1 MKCLWDSGTAKS
13 STKQSDIH
21 VAKDVNKT
29 FDFDREIFSSRV
41 YLNATRSNMIF
52 SIQTGGHENRNS
64 ASSSQLSAA
73 SPRIRISRVFSLHSS
88 RHSNSDSLSSIHSLD
103 RERQGLSTSMNQNVA
118 PLNIQVL
125 SKQNADIQE
134 IPRRFSTGVKSA
146 LSGSPSILKFPER
159 IRIASPSSTQFP
171 LTPQQA
177 PPGATKVLLLGC
189 NASGKTTIIKS
200 LEAAFGY
207 YNTAVRQSYLT
218 HICNSVIESTKI
230 VSDYRKDFLT
240 LRYGMRQKGVSRRKA
255 TVVRN
260 ATDMNLG
267 TSSLPSDSTSVIY
280 TRWNDLEIRSTFAKK
295 VFYSESDQ

>member
-1 MKCLWDSGTAKS
+1 
-13 STKQSDIH
+13 
-21 VAKDVNKT
+21 
-29 FDFDREIFSSRV
+29 
-41 YLNATRSNMIF
+41 MIF

-88 RHSNSDSLSSIHSLD
+88 RHSNSDSLSSTHSLD

-125 SKQNADIQE
+125 SKQNADVQE
-134 IPRRFSTGVKSA
+134 MPRRFSTGVKSA

-189 NASGKTTIIKS
+189 NASGKTTVIKS

-207 YNTAVRQSYLT
+207 YNTTVRQSYLT